1 MDMSEYW
8 VISGRKYK
16 SDIFT
21 DGDIITLE
29 NGLIK
34 RTVDVHSGT
43 VSLSNQE
50 SGKEYL
56 KGNISDIE
64 LTIGGKEMD
73 FYKDADFIK
82 CEEIPTIEDVH
93 YEPTKCATEK
103 MPYPAPGKGM
113 RLVYGDGDFEYH
125 VIYEIF
131 DDIPVICKR
140 LHIVNRSGKKA
151 VINRY
156 VSDVLQIDE
165 ADYSMFYGETNYNG
179 GCALNSNR
187 TLSVRYENGILRMM
201 FDVGPDADLKDG
213 ETFTGLRS
221 YELVHTAKYYE
232 QKMIEVKEMYRHIAP
247 WVLESPFIYHI
258 LSDNS
263 FRLRKAMDEISEI
276 GFDAIIQSFGSKVE
290 LESTRE
296 GYIKKHRSIYDYAKS
311 RGLEVGGYT
320 LAIVK
325 DYRPVKGPECNVYAD
340 PEGRIMRCLATQW
353 SERYWKDILN
363 FYDGTGANAIEIDG
377 PYHFYQCEGGET
389 HLHKGLSDSRYLQ
402 WKLSTVE
409 VFKQLRKRNVYINTP
424 DWMFLNGTNKTGIGY
439 EEIAFS
445 EPRKHQL
452 ISSRIYNYK
461 GTFGKIP
468 SMGWSFIPLSVYHGG
483 GKAASFAPTGKNFF
497 DYEWAVF
504 QHVMSGVLPCFRGKR
519 LFDDENSKLMLKK
532 WVSFYKKYRRV
543 INGIT
548 VHFMPPV
555 IDENNKGRTKDIDC
569 ILNLVPDGEVRG
581 VLAVFNQTGREIK
594 KKIKVPLY
602 YANLADIKEMPAP
615 KKGSGIT
622 EVKNPVYGE
631 YPPPY
636 PVETEEQAEGTGSL
650 WYGRSQVVSGEKI
663 EERAETVII
672 GEAEFIKEEKI
683 SEKVPVDSGGDGE
696 LFVDLKPISYTYYII
711 KSADA

>member
-1 MDMSEYW
+1 MSKYW
-8 VISGRKYK
+8 VISGEEYK
-16 SDIFT
+16 SKISVA
-21 DGDIITLE
+21 GDNVTLD
-29 NGLIK
+29 NGLI
-34 RTVDVHSGT
+34 RRVVDVKEGT
-43 VSLSNQE
+43 ISLSNPQN
-50 SGKEYL
+50 GIEYIGE
-56 KGNISDIE
+56 KASDIE
-64 LTIGGKEMD
+64 LTIDSRKID
-73 FYKDADFIK
+73 FYKETEFVKSEKIS
-82 CEEIPTIEDVH
+82 TIADVH
-93 YEPTKCATEK
+93 YEPTKCVTEK
-103 MPYPAPGKGM
+103 MPYPAKGEGIK
-113 RLVYGDGDFEYH
+113 LIYKDAEFEYH
-125 VIYEIF
+125 IIYEIF
-131 DDIPVICKR
+131 DNIPVICKR
-140 LHIVNRSGKKA
+140 LHIINKSGKSV

-156 VSDVLQIDE
+156 ANDVLRINNDN
-165 ADYSMFYGETNYNG
+165 YSMFYGETSYNG

-187 TLSVRYENGILRMM
+187 TLSVRYENDILRMM
-201 FDVGPDADLKDG
+201 FDVGPDADLKAG

-232 QKMIEVKEMYRHIAP
+232 QKMIEVKQMYRHIAP

-263 FRLRKAMDEISEI
+263 FRLRRAMDEISEI
-276 GFDAIIQSFGSKVE
+276 GFDSLIQSFGSKVN
-290 LESTRE
+290 LESRRE
-296 GYIKKHRSIYDYAKS
+296 GYIKKHKSIYDYGK
-311 RGLEVGGYT
+311 RKGLDVGGYT

-340 PEGRIMRCLATQW
+340 PKGKIMRCLATEW
-353 SERYWKDILN
+353 STQYWKDVLN
-363 FYDGTGANAIEIDG
+363 FYDKTGANAIEIDG

-402 WKLSTVE
+402 WKLSTE
-409 VFKQLRKRNVYINTP
+409 DIFKQLRERNVYINTP

-483 GKAASFAPTGKNFF
+483 GKAASFAPLGKNLF
-497 DYEWAVF
+497 DYEWSVF

-519 LFDDENSKLMLKK
+519 LFDDEKSKSMLKK
-532 WVSFYKKYRRV
+532 WVAFYKKYKRV

-555 IDENNKGRTKDIDC
+555 IDENNKGRTKDLDC
-569 ILNLVPDGEVRG
+569 ILNVVPNGDVRG
-581 VLAVFNQTGREIK
+581 VLAVFNQTDREIK
-594 KKIKVPLY
+594 KAIKVPLY
-602 YANLADIKEMPAP
+602 YANLVNVNEIPTP
-615 KKGSGIT
+615 YKGSGIT

-636 PVETEEQAEGTGSL
+636 PVETEEEAEGTESQ
-650 WYGRSQVVSGEKI
+650 WYGRSQVVAR
-663 EERAETVII
+663 EEIKENTETSII

-683 SEKVPVDSGGDGE
+683 SEKVSVDSNADAE
-696 LFVDLKPISYTYYII
+696 LYVNLPPMSYTYYII
-711 KSADA
+711 KKTK